1 MNQIKQSLY
10 VLQQQMFV
18 ANALKLM
25 ILHTYGL
32 RALNTYHEE
41 LNFEQPQNPVN
52 GK

>member
-18 ANALKLM
+18 NALKLM
-25 ILHTYGL
+25 ILHTYGM

-41 LNFEQPQNPVN
+41 LNFEQPQEPVN